1 MRRTL
6 NLYSKSEVSRKKL
19 QVDDLDE
26 KSLSSIRDIEE
37 EVIKSVEERLD
48 QGVDVTSDFR
58 EKESS
63 CKASN

>member
-26 KSLSSIRDIEE
+26 KSLSSIRDIEGRGYQE
-37 EVIKSVEERLD
+37 
-48 QGVDVTSDFR
+48 
-58 EKESS
+58 
-63 CKASN
+63 C